1 MCSDPVINSEF
12 SPRQKAYVYRVH
24 MLSLLMLQSE
34 KVLLPPCAEM
44 QNSSLSSNAVSKT
57 LMGREIVKQ
66 TEGSVNFKSLRG
78 K

>member
-1 MCSDPVINSEF
+1 
-12 SPRQKAYVYRVH
+12 
-24 MLSLLMLQSE
+24 MLSLLMLQSK

-44 QNSSLSSNAVSKT
+44 QNSSLSSNVVSKT

-66 TEGSVNFKSLRG
+66 TEGSVNFKSLRA